1 MDLDY
6 MIKVEDRIEVGAR
19 LRVRVRVRV
28 RVIHMFKP
36 MLRRRF
42 RCRVIVVQVCVRVWV
57 QG

>member
-1 MDLDY
+1 